1 MSTRTYRA
9 HLNYLIERGYVIEEE
24 ERLVLPP
31 KEDVYLSLPLETI
44 NFIQDTLRE
53 PVIKTYIYL
62 GQRYKYKSNYVFT
75 EKEVAEH
82 LGISVAGNG
91 GAYNRI
97 RNYLYALRNNGLINF
112 ECVYVNQIP
121 RLKLTGW
128 SVDFKKTNRQ
138 TIG

>member
-62 GQRYKYKSNYVFT
+62 G
-75 EKEVAEH
+75 
-82 LGISVAGNG
+82 
-91 GAYNRI
+91 
-97 RNYLYALRNNGLINF
+97 
-112 ECVYVNQIP
+112 
-121 RLKLTGW
+121 
-128 SVDFKKTNRQ
+128 
-138 TIG
+138 